1 METRHNF
8 GSKIG
13 AVLASAGSAVGL
25 GNVWRFPT
33 EVGNNGG
40 AAFIFIY
47 LICIALI
54 GIPVMMSE
62 FLIGRHTHANTISA
76 FAKLAPGKWWR
87 IEGVAGVFVAFLIL
101 SYYIVISGWTLFY
114 LIESVAGRL
123 QAGRNY
129 SDVFNNFVSDPWL
142 PVLTGTAFMGLTH
155 FIISRGV
162 QSGIERFSK
171 VMMPMLLFIIGILVI
186 CSFSMPGSSEGL
198 RFLLKPD
205 LSGIQ
210 PGTLHEGVINE
221 ARHNFHE
228 GIQLTKRGGTYYL
241 VFADVARHG
250 RPTCIGY
257 AVSDKPFGPYKY
269 RGVIIDNF
277 GCDPETWNN
286 HGGIVE
292 HGGKWYVVY
301 HRATNAS
308 RSLRKACVEPIE
320 FAEDGSIM
328 EAEMTSNGAGPLL
341 DAFAETPARLAC
353 VMSGSVRIETCADGR
368 ERLAKVHS
376 GDSATWRYF
385 DMPRTSAKLT
395 LRVVPRTGGII
406 ELRDG
411 KGASYGRVV
420 VPSGDGKEERT
431 LDMALERPLPTGR
444 CAVTLG
450 FHGRGGSFCGR
461 NDANLFDVVSF
472 QFSERY

>member
-171 VMMPMLLFIIGILVI
+171 VMMPMLLFIIGILVV

-205 LSGIQ
+205 FSKLTASVILSAVGQAFYSLSLAMGCLCTYASYFRADANLPKTAAGVSIIDTLVAILSGFIIFPAVFSVEEVSVDAG
-210 PGTLHEGVINE
+210 PGLVFITLPSVFNIAFEHVAWLGYIFSGFFYLLLLLAALTSAMSLHESVTAYVLE
-221 ARHNFHE
+221 AFSISRRKAA
-228 GIQLTKRGGTYYL
+228 T
-241 VFADVARHG
+241 
-250 RPTCIGY
+250 
-257 AVSDKPFGPYKY
+257 AVSVSCMLLGVLCSLSFGILGDVKLFGMNVFELFDYTSSK
-269 RGVIIDNF
+269 II
-277 GCDPETWNN
+277 
-286 HGGIVE
+286 
-292 HGGKWYVVY
+292 
-301 HRATNAS
+301 
-308 RSLRKACVEPIE
+308 LPI
-320 FAEDGSIM
+320 
-328 EAEMTSNGAGPLL
+328 
-341 DAFAETPARLAC
+341 
-353 VMSGSVRIETCADGR
+353 
-368 ERLAKVHS
+368 
-376 GDSATWRYF
+376 
-385 DMPRTSAKLT
+385 
-395 LRVVPRTGGII
+395 GGII
-406 ELRDG
+406 ICLFTGWYLDRRLVERELTNN
-411 KGASYGRVV
+411 GRLRFRLFRLYYFIIRYV
-420 VPSGDGKEERT
+420 
-431 LDMALERPLPTGR
+431 APLAIA
-444 CAVTLG
+444 AVFLQEI
-450 FHGRGGSFCGR
+450 
-461 NDANLFDVVSF
+461 VS
-472 QFSERY
+472 

>member
-205 LSGIQ
+205 LSKLTASVILSAVGQAFYSLSLAMGCLCTYASYFRADANLPKTAAGVSIIDTLVAILSGFIIFPAVFSVEEVSVDAG
-210 PGTLHEGVINE
+210 PGLVFITLPSVFNIAFEHVAWLGYIFSAFFYLLLLLAALTSAISLHESVTAYVLE
-221 ARHNFHE
+221 AFSISRRKAA
-228 GIQLTKRGGTYYL
+228 T
-241 VFADVARHG
+241 
-250 RPTCIGY
+250 
-257 AVSDKPFGPYKY
+257 AVSVSCMLLGVLCSLSFGILGDVKLFGMNVFELFDYTSSK
-269 RGVIIDNF
+269 II
-277 GCDPETWNN
+277 
-286 HGGIVE
+286 
-292 HGGKWYVVY
+292 
-301 HRATNAS
+301 
-308 RSLRKACVEPIE
+308 LPI
-320 FAEDGSIM
+320 
-328 EAEMTSNGAGPLL
+328 
-341 DAFAETPARLAC
+341 
-353 VMSGSVRIETCADGR
+353 
-368 ERLAKVHS
+368 
-376 GDSATWRYF
+376 
-385 DMPRTSAKLT
+385 
-395 LRVVPRTGGII
+395 GGII
-406 ELRDG
+406 ICLFTGWYLDRKLVEHELTNG
-411 KGASYGRVV
+411 G
-420 VPSGDGKEERT
+420 T
-431 LDMALERPLPTGR
+431 LRFHLFRLYYFIIRFVAPLAIA
-444 CAVTLG
+444 AVFLQEIL
-450 FHGRGGSFCGR
+450 
-461 NDANLFDVVSF
+461 A
-472 QFSERY
+472 

>member
-205 LSGIQ
+205 LSKLTASVILSAVGQAFYSLSLAMGCLCTYASYFRADANLPKTAAGVSIIDTLVAILSGFIIFPAVFSVEEVSVDAG
-210 PGTLHEGVINE
+210 PGLVFITLPSVFNIAFEHVAWLGYIFSGFFYLLLLLAALTSAMSLHESVTAYVLE
-221 ARHNFHE
+221 AFSISRRKAA
-228 GIQLTKRGGTYYL
+228 T
-241 VFADVARHG
+241 
-250 RPTCIGY
+250 
-257 AVSDKPFGPYKY
+257 AVSVSCMLLGVLCSLSFGILGDVKLFGMNVFELFDYTSSK
-269 RGVIIDNF
+269 II
-277 GCDPETWNN
+277 
-286 HGGIVE
+286 
-292 HGGKWYVVY
+292 
-301 HRATNAS
+301 
-308 RSLRKACVEPIE
+308 LPI
-320 FAEDGSIM
+320 
-328 EAEMTSNGAGPLL
+328 
-341 DAFAETPARLAC
+341 
-353 VMSGSVRIETCADGR
+353 
-368 ERLAKVHS
+368 
-376 GDSATWRYF
+376 
-385 DMPRTSAKLT
+385 
-395 LRVVPRTGGII
+395 GGII
-406 ELRDG
+406 ICLFTGWYLDRRLVESELTNN
-411 KGASYGRVV
+411 GRLRFRLFRLYYFIIRYV
-420 VPSGDGKEERT
+420 
-431 LDMALERPLPTGR
+431 APLAIA
-444 CAVTLG
+444 AVFLQEI
-450 FHGRGGSFCGR
+450 
-461 NDANLFDVVSF
+461 VS
-472 QFSERY
+472 